1 MLNLK
6 SVYASP
12 VPHGF
17 LTGSTLVLGWGGG
30 GGATCSRTS
39 GINRGRTLLKTSML
53 RSTLS

>member
-17 LTGSTLVLGWGGG
+17 LTGSTLVLGGG
-30 GGATCSRTS
+30 GGAACSRTS